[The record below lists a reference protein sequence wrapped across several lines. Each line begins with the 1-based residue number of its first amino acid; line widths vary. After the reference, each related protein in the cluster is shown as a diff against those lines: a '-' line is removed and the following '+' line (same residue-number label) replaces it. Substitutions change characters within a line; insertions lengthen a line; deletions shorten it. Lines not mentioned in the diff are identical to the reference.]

1 MQESCNLTIASLST
15 PKFCDNVK
23 SGVHRLLFVPK
34 MDVEAIN
41 AAIASLPES
50 FEDYVVVGSE
60 AMTQKAVK
68 LKSGCE
74 FAEIYNQRNLGE
86 LKYTTQGTDKGNRSF
101 HVSLEVF
108 HPGFRRKVLAFLGI
122 AANMEFVLLA
132 KLENGEWHILGDLDR
147 GAIIADGAEATSGKA
162 TTDQNGATLQFEYDC
177 PMPRVMFSGWYPEH
191 PVYGVEMFRIA
202 WLLADENGVVLT
214 DENNLP
220 LEIPCL

>member
-1 MQESCNLTIASLST
+1 MQNNCSLTIADLGT
-15 PKFCDNVK
+15 PKFCENRK

-41 AAIASLPES
+41 ATIASQPES
-50 FEDYVVVGSE
+50 FEEYVVVGSE
-60 AMTQKAVK
+60 AMTEKAVT

-86 LKYTTQGTDKGNRSF
+86 LKYTTQGTANGNRSF

-122 AANMEFVLLA
+122 AANLEFVLLA
-132 KLENGEWHILGDLDR
+132 KLENGEWHLLGDLDR
-147 GAIIADGAEATSGKA
+147 GAIISDGAEATSGKA
-162 TTDQNGATLQFEYDC
+162 ATDQNGATLQFEYDC
-177 PMPRVMFSGWYPEH
+177 PMPRVMFSGWYPEN

-202 WLLADENGVVLT
+202 WLLADENNVVLT
-214 DENNLP
+214 DENDLP

>member
-1 MQESCNLTIASLST
+1 MQNNCSLTIADLGT
-15 PKFCDNVK
+15 PKFCENRK
-23 SGVHRLLFVPK
+23 GGVHRLLFVPK

-41 AAIASLPES
+41 ATIASQPES

-60 AMTQKAVK
+60 AMTEKAVT

-86 LKYTTQGTDKGNRSF
+86 LKVTVQGTTNGNRSF

-122 AANMEFVLLA
+122 AANLEFVLLA
-132 KLENGEWHILGDLDR
+132 KLENGEWHMLGDLDR
-147 GAIIADGAEATSGKA
+147 GAIISDGAEATSGKA
-162 TTDQNGATLQFEYDC
+162 ATDQNGATLQFEYDC

-202 WLLADENGVVLT
+202 WLLADENDVVLT
-214 DENNLP
+214 DENDLP